1 MTSALGK
8 LRSIH
13 LSYGG
18 EGASGP
24 LTAHFIHFF
33 SDRPHRRSI
42 TPHSLDT
49 SA

>member
-18 EGASGP
+18 VTEIVNNLHRKNP
-24 LTAHFIHFF
+24 PTHF
-33 SDRPHRRSI
+33 SY
-42 TPHSLDT
+42 
-49 SA
+49 